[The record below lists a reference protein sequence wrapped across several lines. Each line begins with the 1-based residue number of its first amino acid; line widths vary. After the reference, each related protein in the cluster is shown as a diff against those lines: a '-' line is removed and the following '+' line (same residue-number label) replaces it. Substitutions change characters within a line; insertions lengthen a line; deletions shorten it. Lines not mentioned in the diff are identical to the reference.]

1 MAREIVTSG
10 NRQEYMEN
18 KLSGEPK
25 EEDKIVATMP
35 TVSKKSIDIGEG
47 RYVHKHGRDTNGNHS
62 VWVSQGAG
70 TPQKIQSVQNL
81 PTVHSTRPELT
92 QAGVDEIHNYADKFF
107 KKSKDDQFDRVK
119 NHPKYEK
126 LKTALGK
133 KGATDALLKELN
145 DAQ

>member
-70 TPQKIQSVQNL
+70 KPQKIQSVQNL

-107 KKSKDDQFDRVK
+107 SK
-119 NHPKYEK
+119 EK
-126 LKTALGK
+126 
-133 KGATDALLKELN
+133 
-145 DAQ
+145 